1 MCGCFQAFHCSQP
14 WQSLPSCA
22 LVYQSFPLCLCPGA
36 LETLSSFSILSSFN
50 SFQTCHHSFFS
61 SPTHCRFLEQSLYG
75 EAAEHFWQA
84 FLQILWKSQP
94 LGLVPCFE
102 CSCLALAQRE
112 YICQLSQ
119 DINIHIVSHPLQ
131 LAFKP
136 WEYWK
141 DALEDVKGYYFLL

>member
-1 MCGCFQAFHCSQP
+1 MCGCFQTFHCDQP
-14 WQSLPSCA
+14 WKT
-22 LVYQSFPLCLCPGA
+22 F
-36 LETLSSFSILSSFN
+36 
-50 SFQTCHHSFFS
+50 TCHSHSVDVLMHQKPCSSSPSWTVSTHSRPVTAHFFL

-75 EAAEHFWQA
+75 KAAEHFWQA
-84 FLQILWKSQP
+84 FPQILWKSQP
-94 LGLVPCFE
+94 PGLVPYFE

-131 LAFKP
+131 LTFKA
-136 WEYWK
+136 WEYWR